1 MNSILRHV
9 CFIALAFLL
18 LSGTAMAADY
28 IVSGAAVAE
37 ANGMYVQN
45 GVSDGVP
52 RYTKGSWSLGREIIM
67 GPVWVIRS
75 GSGFG
80 DISYFNWYAPSPD
93 LPPNDHNWER
103 VGDGTDAGLTITPG
117 SGIPSLSTWGVLIMI
132 ALLIG
137 AAIAVIRKNRFRN
150 AGGRA

>member
-9 CFIALAFLL
+9 CFIAFAFLL
-18 LSGTAMAADY
+18 LSGTASAADY

-45 GVSDGVP
+45 GVSEGVP
-52 RYTKGSWSLGREIIM
+52 KYTKGAWTLGRELIM
-67 GPVWVIRS
+67 GQVWVIRS
-75 GSGFG
+75 GPGFG
-80 DISYFNWYAPSPD
+80 DISYFNWLFPSPD
-93 LPPNDHNWER
+93 LPPNDHNWEQMT
-103 VGDGTDAGLTITPG
+103 GGTDTGLTITLA
-117 SGIPSLSTWGVLIMI
+117 SGIPSLGTWGVLIMI

-137 AAIAVIRKNRFRN
+137 AAIAVIRKNHLRN